1 MENSN
6 YDEKPQQMSTM
17 NADGKNEKKR
27 SSRFLYTLSFFAA
40 IGGFLFG
47 YDTGVIS
54 GAMLLLK
61 DEFSLDSFSQEI
73 IVSVTIASAIVFSLV
88 SGFLNAMF
96 GRKATTLI
104 GSVVFTAGA
113 VILGVA
119 QNTMMLIIGR
129 GILGIGIGKRTIRA
143 PLKRQILNRHICISL
158 K

>member
-1 MENSN
+1 MENVN
-6 YDEKPQQMSTM
+6 YDETPRQMSEM
-17 NADGKNEKKR
+17 NADGQNEKKR

-129 GILGIGIGKRTIRA
+129 GILGIGIGKRTIYA
-143 PLKRQILNRHICISL
+143 YLKKTYYGTDTQFS
-158 K
+158 

>member
-1 MENSN
+1 
-6 YDEKPQQMSTM
+6 
-17 NADGKNEKKR
+17 
-27 SSRFLYTLSFFAA
+27 
-40 IGGFLFG
+40 
-47 YDTGVIS
+47 
-54 GAMLLLK
+54 MLLLK

-129 GILGIGIGKRTIRA
+129 GILGIGIGKITIYA
-143 PLKRQILNRHICISL
+143 YLKKTYYGTGTQFS
-158 K
+158 

>member
-1 MENSN
+1 
-6 YDEKPQQMSTM
+6 MSEM
-17 NADGKNEKKR
+17 NADGQNEKKR

-104 GSVVFTAGA
+104 GSVVLTAGA

-119 QNTMMLIIGR
+119 QNTMMLIIADR
-129 GILGIGIGKRTIRA
+129 SKE
-143 PLKRQILNRHICISL
+143 
-158 K
+158 